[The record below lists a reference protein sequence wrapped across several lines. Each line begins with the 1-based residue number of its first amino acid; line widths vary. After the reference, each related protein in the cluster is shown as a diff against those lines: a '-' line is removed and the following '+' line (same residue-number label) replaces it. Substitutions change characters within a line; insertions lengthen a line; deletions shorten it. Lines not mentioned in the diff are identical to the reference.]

1 MANFN
6 FETKGIRNK
15 ILKINILPFVSIEN
29 DSVAF
34 SISFGWLFWSVTIW
48 KYKESHKRGRK
59 YSKNQV
65 RQMKNLLLD

>member
-1 MANFN
+1 MSKFS

-29 DSVAF
+29 DKVAL
-34 SISFGWLFWSVTIW
+34 SISFGWLFWSVIAW
-48 KYKESHKRGRK
+48 KYKDKKKQGRK